1 MKITINMEIKD
12 GKVLEMETI
21 ENGNR
26 AEWIAKDI
34 DEPESVSLMLN
45 ELKNELI
52 TY

>member
-1 MKITINMEIKD
+1 MNITINMEIKD

-26 AEWIAKDI
+26 VEWIAKDI
-34 DEPESVSLMLN
+34 DEPESISLILN

>member
-1 MKITINMEIKD
+1 MKITIN
-12 GKVLEMETI
+12 METI

-26 AEWIAKDI
+26 VEWITKDI